1 MIYSLE
7 IENNHKHKKH
17 YILKQVF
24 YIFLCSSFTLYAQS
38 IKKGGVVYDFTMFSQ
53 DYKGSLYFSNT
64 SSQYKT
70 IINRAESYVISQEEN
85 AINAVEVDA
94 SDSYIFVDK
103 KIDTLFLKTYFVDK
117 NDEEIQFYLYEPI
130 PKLKWKLLSQK
141 KKVQNIPCLKAT
153 THFRGRDYTAW
164 YAPSIPVPYGPW
176 KFGGLPGLILEIS
189 DAAKA
194 VHFTAINI
202 TIPYNYKKVVLDE
215 TLRKAKLDTAYIN
228 FKKKAYL
235 SLMKKFAAREKRE
248 GRRVESFKNS
258 IELNYD
264 DINY

>member
-1 MIYSLE
+1 M
-7 IENNHKHKKH
+7 KH
-17 YILKQVF
+17 IF
-24 YIFLCSSFTLYAQS
+24 YIFLCCSFNLYAQS
-38 IKKGGVVYDFTMFSQ
+38 IKKGAVVYDFTMFSQ
-53 DYKGSLYFSNT
+53 DFKASLYFSST
-64 SSQYKT
+64 SSQYKVIT
-70 IINRAESYVISQEEN
+70 NKEKSYEISQEGN
-85 AINAVEVDA
+85 AINTVEVDT
-94 SDSYIFVDK
+94 SDSYIFVNK
-103 KIDTLFLKTYFVDK
+103 KTDTLFLKTHFLDK
-117 NDEEIQFYLYEPI
+117 KDEEIDFYLYEPV

-202 TIPYNYKKVVLDE
+202 TIPYNYKKIVLDE
-215 TLRKAKLDTAYIN
+215 TLRKVKRDTAFIN
-228 FKKKAYL
+228 FQKKAYI
-235 SLMKKFAAREKRE
+235 SLMKKFAAREKRDR
-248 GRRVESFKNS
+248 RRVIHTKES